1 MEQRKA
7 TQGGADGVFRQAV
20 VLMQKTTNPLALF
33 TYPEKDITIMGH
45 GTIQACK

>member
-20 VLMQKTTNPLALF
+20 GLTQNLKHLLNVHPLLI
-33 TYPEKDITIMGH
+33 PERTL
-45 GTIQACK
+45 QL